1 MRQVEESMASRI
13 FLTMVLFL
21 CSGFEGSI
29 AAQSSTIRGT
39 YRNPALGYS
48 IRIPDGLK
56 GTTGDQD
63 GPERGVGISLPSG
76 GTIIV
81 FGEPNSLEWKT
92 PEQGINDWM
101 ARPDCASRASDARPA
116 PLGKLHGATGTV
128 ACSNRVLK
136 SILAFRSGGPI
147 YWLRLETTPT
157 HESEDNEVLQRIATS
172 FRLIRW
178 N

>member
-1 MRQVEESMASRI
+1 MASRI
-13 FLTMVLFL
+13 FFTMVLFL
-21 CSGFEGSI
+21 CSGFESSI
-29 AAQSSTIRGT
+29 AAQSSTIKGT

-48 IRIPDGLK
+48 VRIPDGLK

-101 ARPDCASRASDARPA
+101 ARPDCASRASDAKPA
-116 PLGKLHGATGTV
+116 LLGKLQGATGTIV
-128 ACSNRVLK
+128 CGDRVMK
-136 SILAFRSGGPI
+136 AILALRPHGGPI
-147 YWLRLETTPT
+147 YWLLLETSPA
-157 HESEDNEVLQRIATS
+157 HESEEDAIFGSVAAS